1 MSTRKNDAQWMEKQ
15 QRWQIK
21 VQKDGQRRT
30 FYSSNPSR
38 RGKVEAE
45 RKADHWLEVGSCD
58 EHIKLKD
65 LWAQYIDMLH
75 ETSHRSTYT
84 QIETYGKNWIIPFL
98 GQKKMSAIKA
108 QGWQDCINAAAKA
121 GKAQKTCKNIRAAI
135 TGFLKYAKR
144 RGIPTDLDE
153 LTIPKIAVPGERKI
167 LQPDDLEV
175 LFTQDTVTKHGEK
188 QPCTF
193 IHAWRF
199 AVLVGLRPGELCGLK
214 WDDIQG
220 GVLTIKR
227 SINSYKEVTPGKNK
241 NAKRRIV
248 LPPRAASVLLDQQ
261 GFLRAASIKSAYIFP
276 DEQGDP
282 ANPRV
287 LYDRW
292 KFYRREHGLNCS
304 PYELRHTAASMAQAE
319 VPEALLKRVFGH
331 SKSMDTYG
339 VYGHEVDGELDL
351 VAQKLEAAY
360 DRILPKDKK
369 SGL

>member
-58 EHIKLKD
+58 ENIKMST
-65 LWAQYIDMLH
+65 LWEQYIEMLH
-75 ETSHRSTYT
+75 DTSHKSTYA
-84 QIETYGKNWIIPFL
+84 QIETNGRNWLLPYL
-98 GQKKMSAIKA
+98 GGKKMAKIRA
-108 QGWQDCINAAAKA
+108 QGWQDCINSAASQ
-121 GKAQKTCKNIRAAI
+121 GKSQKTCKNIRAAI

-144 RGIPTDLDE
+144 RGIPVDLDE
-153 LTIPKIAVPGERKI
+153 LTIPKIAVAGERKI
-167 LQPDDLEV
+167 LQPSNLEV
-175 LFTQDTVTKHGEK
+175 LFTEDTIFSHGQDR
-188 QPCTF
+188 PCIF
-193 IHAWRF
+193 IHAWRI
-199 AVLVGLRPGELCGLK
+199 AVLIGLRPGELCGLMWSDLK
-214 WDDIQG
+214 G
-220 GVLTIKR
+220 GTLTVQR
-227 SINSYKEVTPGKNK
+227 SINSYGEITPGKNK
-241 NAKRRIV
+241 NARRSIV
-248 LPPRAASVLLDQQ
+248 LPQRAAAELIDQRKH
-261 GFLRAASIKSAYIFP
+261 LRFWGIESPYIFP
-276 DEQGDP
+276 AEDGQS
-282 ANPRV
+282 ANPKI

-292 KFYRREHGLNCS
+292 KIYRKQHGLDCS
-304 PYELRHTAASMAQAE
+304 PYELRHTAASMAQSE

-339 VYGHEVDGELDL
+339 IYGHEVDGELDL
-351 VAQKLEAAY
+351 VAQKLETAY